1 MIVSRVVADPDD
13 ADPLEARRLQMLG
26 RLVPGVVHELA
37 NPLLVLGGTVEFLLD
52 EPASGPRTRER
63 LEVVESAAA
72 EIAEIVKALQHLARE
87 RAQPEATLPLG
98 SFVEDTAS
106 LARRFSGVR
115 DVELVV
121 RVSGS
126 AAIDARPGALRVSI
140 LAPLLD
146 ALATAAAGSRV
157 ELVVEDGTVR
167 LDGAELPLPP

>member
-13 ADPLEARRLQMLG
+13 ADSLEALRLQMLG

-52 EPASGPRTRER
+52 DPAPGPRTRER

-72 EIAEIVKALQHLARE
+72 ELAEIVKALQHLARE
-87 RAQPEATLPLG
+87 HAQPEATLPLG
-98 SFVEDTAS
+98 SFAEETAA

-121 RVSGS
+121 RLSGS
-126 AAIDARPGALRVSI
+126 AAIDAQPGALRVSI

-146 ALATAAAGSRV
+146 ALTTAAAGSRV
-157 ELVVEDGTVR
+157 ELEVEDSTVR
-167 LDGAELPLPP
+167 LDGAELPLPS